1 MKDEISGV
9 SGGGSLKAACCKY
22 QGGSVRKEEEKQKQ
36 CNKQTN
42 RLRRREPGVTHSRNC
57 GWGPVEAILLKF
69 A

>member
-1 MKDEISGV
+1 MKEEMS
-9 SGGGSLKAACCKY
+9 GGSLKAACCKY

-57 GWGPVEAILLKF
+57 GPVEAILL
-69 A
+69 